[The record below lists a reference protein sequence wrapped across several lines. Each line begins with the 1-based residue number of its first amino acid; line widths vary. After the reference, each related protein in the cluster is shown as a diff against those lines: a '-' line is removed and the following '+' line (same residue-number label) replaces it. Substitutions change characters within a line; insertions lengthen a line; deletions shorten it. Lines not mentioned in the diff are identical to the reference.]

1 MGEYLVQSRKEFV
14 MWRIP
19 CLEDRDNNAEY
30 ALYLE
35 LLMHRGENII
45 LDTFTLLL

>member
-19 CLEDRDNNAEY
+19 EDRDNKAEY
-30 ALYLE
+30 TLYLE

-45 LDTFTLLL
+45 LDTVTLLL